1 MEHPISSP
9 LPSIA
14 MLRAFES
21 GARLLSFTRAADDL
35 GLTQTAISHT
45 IRKLERTVGQPLFE
59 REGNR
64 LRLTRA
70 GRDLLPVAR
79 GVIESLTSSTERLRE
94 QASYSVLTVSSVLS
108 FSVKWLLPRLA
119 DFSAAYPDI
128 RLQVGA
134 NMHLD
139 DTLQP
144 DTDIAILYGTGQW
157 IDFVVHRLFDEQVTP
172 VCSPVLLENGPPLKE
187 PADLARHRLLRTS
200 FYFRHRDD
208 WRTWL
213 AEAGLELGREQKA
226 MSFDLLYSA
235 LEAARLG
242 MGVAMGRTPLINDD
256 LRHGRLVCPFDLRQT
271 AAQHYYMVARP
282 QVAQTPKYRAFR
294 DWIME
299 QAHAPIPWPGGDAVS
314 G

>member
-1 MEHPISSP
+1 METVMVAA

-21 GARLLSFTRAADDL
+21 AARLLSFTRAADDL

-45 IRKLERTVGQPLFE
+45 IRKLESITGQSLFE

-70 GRDLLPVAR
+70 GRDFLPVAR
-79 GVIESLTSSTERLRE
+79 AVIESLTSTTERLRE
-94 QASYSVLTVSSVLS
+94 QASYTVLTVSSVLS
-108 FSVKWLLPRLA
+108 FSVKWLIPRLA
-119 DFSAAYPDI
+119 DFSRAHPDI
-128 RLQVGA
+128 RLQIGA

-144 DTDIAILYGTGQW
+144 DTDIAILYGSGQW
-157 IDFVVHRLFDEQVTP
+157 EDLVVHRLFDETVSP
-172 VCSPVLLENGPPLKE
+172 VCSPELRREGPPLDQPE
-187 PADLARHRLLRTS
+187 DLRRHMLLKTS

-208 WRTWL
+208 WRPWL
-213 AEAGLELGREQKA
+213 TEAGLELTREQPA
-226 MSFDLLYSA
+226 ISFDLLNSS

-242 MGVAMGRTPLINDD
+242 LGVAMGRTPLVDD
-256 LRHGRLVCPFDLRQT
+256 DVQAGRLVHPFDLVLTSPQ
-271 AAQHYYMVARP
+271 QYYLVARP

-294 DWIME
+294 AWIMD
-299 QAHAPIPWPGGDAVS
+299 QAERSVAARSVT
-314 G
+314 